1 MANAHRLP
9 SGNWRV
15 KVYVGKSPDG
25 KKIEKSFTAPTRR
38 EAEFMAAQYLADSTP
53 ARDCDFTVGQAVD
66 AYISSKDA
74 VLSPSTIAGYKRIRR
89 NWLGQLEYVK
99 LKDLNS
105 THLQKAVNE
114 LSRGHSPKT
123 VRNFYGLISTAY
135 GTYLP
140 DRKLSVTL
148 PQKEHVEMIIPT
160 PEELDI
166 LLQAVADTPDE
177 LPILLAAF
185 CGLRRSEIAAL
196 DLTKDIDYT
205 GHRMTINKAIVQ
217 DDDGIEVEK
226 GTKAYASNR
235 TIDAPEFVIDK
246 LRAARDNGVIHP
258 ITLTSFSSRFSKIVR
273 RLDLPHFRFHD
284 LRHYYA
290 SVMLR
295 LGVPDK
301 YAMKRMGH
309 STPNML
315 KTVYQHIMQDKD
327 EEVTNT
333 INEYFNT
340 VRHKIRHDE

>member
-15 KVYVGKSPDG
+15 KATVGKSPEG
-25 KKIEKSFTAPTRR
+25 KRIEKSFTAPTRR
-38 EAEFMAAQYLADSTP
+38 EAEFMAAQFLADQSPT
-53 ARDCDFTVGQAVD
+53 RDCDLTLGQAID
-66 AYISSKDA
+66 NYIASKDA
-74 VLSPSTIAGYKRIRR
+74 VLSPSTIAGYKRIRK
-89 NWLGQLEYVK
+89 NWIGTLEFVK
-99 LKDLNS
+99 LKDLTS
-105 THLQKAVNE
+105 THVQKAVNN
-114 LSRGHSPKT
+114 LARDHSPKT
-123 VRNFYGLISTAY
+123 VRNFFGLISTSY
-135 GTYLP
+135 STYFP

-148 PQKEHVEMIIPT
+148 PQKKHIEMIIPT
-160 PEELDI
+160 AEELNI
-166 LLQAVADTPDE
+166 LLDAVQDTPDE

-196 DLTKDIDYT
+196 DLTKDIDYQNDRISIT
-205 GHRMTINKAIVQ
+205 KAIVQ
-217 DDDGIEVEK
+217 DADGIEVEK

-235 TIDAPEFVIDK
+235 VIDAPPYVVDK
-246 LRAARDNGVIHP
+246 LREARDSGLIHP
-258 ITLTSFSSRFSKIVR
+258 ISLTSFSSRFSKIVR

-327 EEVTNT
+327 DEISAT
-333 INEYFNT
+333 INGYFSGL
-340 VRHKIRHDE
+340 RHK

>member
-15 KVYVGKSPDG
+15 KVYVGKTPEG

-38 EAEFMAAQYLADSTP
+38 EAEFLAAQYLADSSPT
-53 ARDCDFTVGQAVD
+53 RDCDLTLGQAID
-66 AYISSKDA
+66 NYIASKDA
-74 VLSPSTIAGYKRIRR
+74 VLSPSTIAGYKRIRK
-89 NWLGQLEYVK
+89 NWLGTLEFVK
-99 LKDLNS
+99 LKDLTS
-105 THLQKAVNE
+105 THLQKAVND

-123 VRNFYGLISTAY
+123 VRNFYGLITTTY
-135 GTYLP
+135 GVYMP

-148 PQKEHVEMIIPT
+148 PQKEHTEMIIPT
-160 PEELDI
+160 VEELNI
-166 LLQAVADTPDE
+166 LLDAVQDTPDE

-196 DLTKDIDYT
+196 DLTKDVDYQNNRISIT
-205 GHRMTINKAIVQ
+205 KAIVQ
-217 DDDGIEVEK
+217 DVDGIEVEK

-235 TIDAPEFVIDK
+235 TIDAPPDVIEK
-246 LRAARDNGVIHP
+246 LRDARDRGLVHP

-327 EEVTNT
+327 DEVTDT
-333 INEYFNT
+333 INAYFDS
-340 VRHKIRHDE
+340 VRHKNRHEE